1 MDFEEDDNI
10 DIHKQFKQV
19 LVFDEAESKYR
30 VQLPFKDNFTGCQL
44 YFKSLTR
51 KLEKDED
58 LLLKSGVTEHPVA
71 EGWKNCKNIPWLKF
85 LEMIYLDITDSKL
98 RHCFY
103 GYICGYDDVVIS
115 GYTKSQ
121 ISLMIGQ
128 PSITLGLVYARNLK
142 FGMEVAHKNNAE

>member
-30 VQLPFKDNFTGCQL
+30 VQLPFKDNLTGCQL

-58 LLLKSGVTEHPVA
+58 LLQS
-71 EGWKNCKNIPWLKF
+71 
-85 LEMIYLDITDSKL
+85 YQS
-98 RHCFY
+98 
-103 GYICGYDDVVIS
+103 IS
-115 GYTKSQ
+115 RYQDQG
-121 ISLMIGQ
+121 
-128 PSITLGLVYARNLK
+128 A
-142 FGMEVAHKNNAE
+142 A